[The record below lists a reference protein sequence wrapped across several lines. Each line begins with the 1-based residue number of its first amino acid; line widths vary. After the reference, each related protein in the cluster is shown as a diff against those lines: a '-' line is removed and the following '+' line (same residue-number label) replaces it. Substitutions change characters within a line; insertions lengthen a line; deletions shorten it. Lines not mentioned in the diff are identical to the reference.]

1 MDEEKRKL
9 LKTLSVVSSMGISVV
24 LAIAMGVI
32 FGRFLDSWF
41 GTNHVFFFIFLFIGI
56 IAAFRNIYVIIGREI
71 KNSESGE
78 NRRK

>member
-1 MDEEKRKL
+1 MDEEKRNL
-9 LKTLSVVSSMGISVV
+9 LKVLATVSSMGFSVV

-32 FGRFLDSWF
+32 FGRFLDGRF
-41 GTNHVFFFIFLFIGI
+41 GTEPIFFFIFLFIGI
-56 IAAFRNIYVIIGREI
+56 IAAFRNIYVIIKKTI

>member
-1 MDEEKRKL
+1 MDEEKRNL
-9 LKTLSVVSSMGISVV
+9 LKVLATASSMGISVV

-32 FGRFLDSWF
+32 FGRFLDGRF
-41 GTNHVFFFIFLFIGI
+41 GTEPTFFFIFLFIGI
-56 IAAFRNIYVIIGREI
+56 IAAFRNIYVIIKKTI

>member
-1 MDEEKRKL
+1 MDEEKRRL

-32 FGRFLDSWF
+32 FGRYLDDLF
-41 GTNHVFFFIFLFIGI
+41 GTKHLFFFIFLFIGI

-71 KNSESGE
+71 RNSESGE

>member
-9 LKTLSVVSSMGISVV
+9 LKILATVSSMGISVV

-32 FGRFLDSWF
+32 FGRFLDDLF
-41 GTNHVFFFIFLFIGI
+41 GTGHIFFFIFLFIGI

-71 KNSESGE
+71 RNSESGE

>member
-1 MDEEKRKL
+1 MDDEKRKL
-9 LKTLSVVSSMGISVV
+9 LKTLGVVSSMGISVV

-32 FGRFLDSWF
+32 FGRFLDDRL
-41 GTNHVFFFIFLFIGI
+41 GTNNIFFFIFLFIGI

-71 KNSESGE
+71 RNSESGE